1 MAAGIEIYNY
11 VTNQKGSP
19 ALYSDVL
26 ANRPAAGFIGR
37 LFISTD
43 TFEIYRDNGTT
54 WDPISGGGG
63 GVNIYNSDG
72 SLTGART
79 MTMANNNL
87 TFDGGANPAR
97 LIMSASNNITRSF
110 AFATAGATRWAF
122 TVDDNETGTNS
133 GGNWYLRAYTDGGAF
148 LFDPISVERATGE
161 KSMIA
166 IETLDNASDTL
177 TGVYNIT
184 GGTYLAGL
192 TMIGGNPHGA
202 SHNNYTLAN
211 AGNLTFA
218 NSIYLGAQSNV
229 LRLQAN
235 NSGTIT
241 LSAASPGIRTAAA
254 TLNQIQYNT
263 TTGAAITYTH
273 ASVMQTLGF
282 YRLFAAGSLTVT
294 NAYGLIVNDLNE
306 YGYAAT
312 GGGALVLTNRWG
324 IYQDSTTDVNYFGG
338 STLIGTTTN
347 AGYKLDVAGTLRNTT
362 AANFAT
368 SSGNVGVGTT
378 TALSKFH
385 MSGGAATFSTTNF
398 NDAST
403 GGAVKVFSDD
413 NNGGK
418 IWAQKDGN
426 TAWGYLALQPIAGNV
441 GIGTT
446 TPNEKL
452 TIQSGVSLAA
462 AMTFRANNATSTSEL
477 LLGQGTTNEAYF
489 FNRANQPISI
499 GTNNTERIRITAA
512 GNVGINTS
520 TPSKRTVISAPPA
533 TNAGDDGLVI
543 LDPATANQTY
553 LARCGSAFTYLGVPA
568 NAGMLYTN
576 TNTAIVADSGFNI
589 TFHTSIGRAAFI
601 SNAGNFIVGS
611 TSDVGAKLYVN
622 GVTYINTTS
631 SAGDYYLQVGGGIY
645 ATNNSVNLSI
655 ATQNN
660 RFIAGEYGIGVG
672 TGTFDASQTNG
683 INVRSGT
690 APTTNVADVF
700 VMYAAD
706 ITAGNAA
713 PHFRTENGNTVKI
726 YQETTGVGS
735 ATFASPG
742 AGSTVKTDDTF
753 DGYTLQQVVKALRNL
768 GILA

>member
-1 MAAGIEIYNY
+1 
-11 VTNQKGSP
+11 
-19 ALYSDVL
+19 
-26 ANRPAAGFIGR
+26 
-37 LFISTD
+37 
-43 TFEIYRDNGTT
+43 
-54 WDPISGGGG
+54 
-63 GVNIYNSDG
+63 
-72 SLTGART
+72 
-79 MTMANNNL
+79 
-87 TFDGGANPAR
+87 
-97 LIMSASNNITRSF
+97 
-110 AFATAGATRWAF
+110 
-122 TVDDNETGTNS
+122 
-133 GGNWYLRAYTDGGAF
+133 
-148 LFDPISVERATGE
+148 
-161 KSMIA
+161 
-166 IETLDNASDTL
+166 
-177 TGVYNIT
+177 
-184 GGTYLAGL
+184 
-192 TMIGGNPHGA
+192 MIGGNPHGA

-218 NSIYLGAQSNV
+218 NSIYLGPQSNV

-324 IYQDSTTDVNYFGG
+324 IYQDSTVDVNYFGG
-338 STLIGTTTN
+338 TTLIGTTTN
-347 AGYKLDVAGTLRNTT
+347 AGYKLDVSGTLRNTLS
-362 AANFAT
+362 AYFAT
-368 SSGNVGVGTT
+368 TS
-378 TALSKFH
+378 
-385 MSGGAATFSTTNF
+385 
-398 NDAST
+398 
-403 GGAVKVFSDD
+403 
-413 NNGGK
+413 
-418 IWAQKDGN
+418 
-426 TAWGYLALQPIAGNV
+426 GNV

-446 TPNEKL
+446 NNVGKLDILSTNSTSLGWANLNLYTSTAQAIDVGGSIAFGGLFNATQTTHWAGIGGRKENSVSGEFGGYLSFATRTNGDGINTERMRINSVGNVGIGTPLPNEKL

-589 TFHTSIGRAAFI
+589 TFHTSTGRAAFI

>member
-19 ALYSDVL
+19 AIYSDTL
-26 ANRPAAGFIGR
+26 TNRPAAGFIGR
-37 LFISTD
+37 LFVSTD
-43 TFEIYRDNGTT
+43 TLEIYRDNGTT
-54 WDPISGGGG
+54 WDLISGGGG
-63 GVNIYNSDG
+63 PSVNIYNSNG
-72 SLTGART
+72 TLTGART
-79 MTMANNNL
+79 MTMANNGL

-97 LIMSASNNITRSF
+97 LIMSADNNITRSF
-110 AFATAGATRWAF
+110 SFATAGATRWAF
-122 TVDDNETGTNS
+122 TVDDNETGTNT
-133 GGNWYLRAYTDGGAF
+133 GGNWYLRAYTDAGAF

-166 IETLDNASDTL
+166 IETLDNGSDTL
-177 TGVYNIT
+177 TGLYNIT

-306 YGYAAT
+306 YGYLAT

-324 IYQDSTTDVNYFGG
+324 IYQDSTTDVNYLGG
-338 STLIGTTTN
+338 TTLIGTTTN
-347 AGYKLDVAGTLRNTT
+347 AGYKLDVNG
-362 AANFAT
+362 
-368 SSGNVGVGTT
+368 SGR
-378 TALSKFH
+378 
-385 MSGGAATFSTTNF
+385 
-398 NDAST
+398 
-403 GGAVKVFSDD
+403 
-413 NNGGK
+413 
-418 IWAQKDGN
+418 
-426 TAWGYLALQPIAGNV
+426 
-441 GIGTT
+441 IGTVNLQAN
-446 TPNEKL
+446 TPFITGSNIS
-452 TIQSGVSLAA
+452 TASSLAIGSTA
-462 AMTFRANNATSTSEL
+462 GFMSLHTGNNIMQFNTNGSE
-477 LLGQGTTNEAYF
+477 
-489 FNRANQPISI
+489 RM
-499 GTNNTERIRITAA
+499 RITAG
-512 GNVGINTS
+512 GNVLI
-520 TPSKRTVISAPPA
+520 
-533 TNAGDDGLVI
+533 
-543 LDPATANQTY
+543 
-553 LARCGSAFTYLGVPA
+553 
-568 NAGMLYTN
+568 
-576 TNTAIVADSGFNI
+576 
-589 TFHTSIGRAAFI
+589 
-601 SNAGNFIVGS
+601 GS
-611 TSDVGAKLYVN
+611 TTDPGAKLYVN
-622 GVTYINTTS
+622 GVTYINRTS

>member
-54 WDPISGGGG
+54 WDLISGGGG

-97 LIMSASNNITRSF
+97 LIMSASNNITRSL

-133 GGNWYLRAYTDGGAF
+133 GGNWYLRAYTDAGAF

-166 IETLDNASDTL
+166 IETLDNGSDTL

-273 ASVMQTLGF
+273 ASVMQALGF

-312 GGGALVLTNRWG
+312 GGGALILTNRWG
-324 IYQDSTTDVNYFGG
+324 IYQDSTVDVNYFGG
-338 STLIGTTTN
+338 TTLIGTTTN
-347 AGYKLDVAGTLRNTT
+347 AGYKLDVAGTLRNTLG
-362 AANFAT
+362 ANFAT
-368 SSGNVGVGTT
+368 TS
-378 TALSKFH
+378 
-385 MSGGAATFSTTNF
+385 
-398 NDAST
+398 
-403 GGAVKVFSDD
+403 
-413 NNGGK
+413 
-418 IWAQKDGN
+418 
-426 TAWGYLALQPIAGNV
+426 GNV
-441 GIGTT
+441 GIGTV
-446 TPNEKL
+446 TPNAKLQVKGPVNVERTTTADYSILDNEGNFNIKAATGGVGGNFNTVFFTAGTEKARITTAGNL
-452 TIQSGVSLAA
+452 GVGTALPVY
-462 AMTFRANNATSTSEL
+462 TLHLNATTTTYAHFTNSVS
-477 LLGQGTTNEAYF
+477 GTTNADGMSIGVDNTDYYIWVRE
-489 FNRANQPISI
+489 NQPLYI
-499 GTNNTERIRITAA
+499 GTNSTARIFIPVG
-512 GNVGINTS
+512 GNVLI
-520 TPSKRTVISAPPA
+520 
-533 TNAGDDGLVI
+533 
-543 LDPATANQTY
+543 
-553 LARCGSAFTYLGVPA
+553 
-568 NAGMLYTN
+568 
-576 TNTAIVADSGFNI
+576 
-589 TFHTSIGRAAFI
+589 
-601 SNAGNFIVGS
+601 GS
-611 TSDVGAKLYVN
+611 TTDPGAKLYVN
-622 GVTYINTTS
+622 GVTYVNRTS

>member
-19 ALYSDVL
+19 AIYSDTL

-37 LFISTD
+37 LFVSTN
-43 TFEIYRDNGTT
+43 TLEIYRDNGTT
-54 WDPISGGGG
+54 WDLISGGGG
-63 GVNIYNSDG
+63 PSVNIYNSNG
-72 SLTGART
+72 TLTGART

-110 AFATAGATRWAF
+110 SFATGGATRWAF

-133 GGNWYLRAYTDGGAF
+133 GGNWYLRAYTDAGAF

-166 IETLDNASDTL
+166 IETLDNGSDTL

-324 IYQDSTTDVNYFGG
+324 IYQDSTTDVNYLGG
-338 STLIGTTTN
+338 TTLIGTTTN
-347 AGYKLDVAGTLRNTT
+347 NGRKLQV
-362 AANFAT
+362 
-368 SSGNVGVGTT
+368 
-378 TALSKFH
+378 
-385 MSGGAATFSTTNF
+385 
-398 NDAST
+398 
-403 GGAVKVFSDD
+403 
-413 NNGGK
+413 NGG
-418 IWAQKDGN
+418 IFASSNVDALFYSVTGIPIVGLGGTVAQFAPSNYWTDVELRTN
-426 TAWGYLALQPIAGNV
+426 NISRLRIDVNGNV

-446 TPNEKL
+446 IPTPIANYTSLFLNSSLNGTAVRLL
-452 TIQSGVSLAA
+452 TSN
-462 AMTFRANNATSTSEL
+462 NNAAEFRFDVSGAAFAE
-477 LLGQGTTNEAYF
+477 
-489 FNRANQPISI
+489 I
-499 GTNNTERIRITAA
+499 GTLASWPFLLKTAGNERIRITAG
-512 GNVGINTS
+512 GNVLI
-520 TPSKRTVISAPPA
+520 
-533 TNAGDDGLVI
+533 
-543 LDPATANQTY
+543 
-553 LARCGSAFTYLGVPA
+553 
-568 NAGMLYTN
+568 
-576 TNTAIVADSGFNI
+576 
-589 TFHTSIGRAAFI
+589 
-601 SNAGNFIVGS
+601 GS
-611 TSDVGAKLYVN
+611 TTDPGVKLYVN
-622 GVTYINTTS
+622 GETRISITG
-631 SAGDYYLQVGGGIY
+631 SAGDYSLQNGNAIYTANNAAGI
-645 ATNNSVNLSI
+645 AIV
-655 ATQNN
+655 TQNE
-660 RFIAGEYGIGVG
+660 RFQAGEYGIGVG
-672 TGTFDASQTNG
+672 SGSFDTNQRNCV
-683 INVRSGT
+683 NVKIGV
-690 APTTNVADVF
+690 APATTITDVF
-700 VMYAAD
+700 NMYAAD

-713 PHFRTENGNTVKI
+713 PHFRTENGNIVKI
-726 YQETTGVGS
+726 YQQTTGVGS

-753 DGYTLQQVVKALRNL
+753 DGYTLQQIVRALRNTGL
-768 GILA
+768 LA

>member
-43 TFEIYRDNGTT
+43 TLEIYRDNGTT
-54 WDPISGGGG
+54 WDLISGGGG

-133 GGNWYLRAYTDGGAF
+133 GGNWYLRAYTDAGAF

-166 IETLDNASDTL
+166 IEALDSASDTL

-184 GGTYLAGL
+184 GGTYAAGL

-282 YRLFAAGSLTVT
+282 YRLFAAGSLDVT
-294 NAYGLIVNDLNE
+294 NAYGIIVNDLNE

-324 IYQDSTTDVNYFGG
+324 IYQDSTVDVNYFGG
-338 STLIGTTTN
+338 TTLIGTTTN
-347 AGYKLDVAGTLRNTT
+347 NGEKLQVNGRISVNGGLIYFTNSTPTFPGFGMGRS
-362 AANFAT
+362 
-368 SSGNVGVGTT
+368 SSGQLV
-378 TALSKFH
+378 F
-385 MSGGAATFSTTNF
+385 SGGTATLTHVF
-398 NDAST
+398 NDNGNTKNQFVIST
-403 GGAVKVFSDD
+403 DD
-413 NNGGK
+413 NIGVRQNS
-418 IWAQKDGN
+418 
-426 TAWGYLALQPIAGNV
+426 WG
-441 GIGTT
+441 T
-446 TPNEKL
+446 
-452 TIQSGVSLAA
+452 S
-462 AMTFRANNATSTSEL
+462 ATRT
-477 LLGQGTTNEAYF
+477 LG
-489 FNRANQPISI
+489 ISI
-499 GTNNTERIRITAA
+499 GTAP
-512 GNVGINTS
+512 TS
-520 TPSKRTVISAPPA
+520 SPA
-533 TNAGDDGLVI
+533 DCF
-543 LDPATANQTY
+543 Q
-553 LARCGSAFTYLGVPA
+553 
-568 NAGMLYTN
+568 LYC
-576 TNTAIVADSGFNI
+576 ADIVAN
-589 TFHTSIGRAAFI
+589 
-601 SNAGNFIVGS
+601 
-611 TSDVGAKLYVN
+611 
-622 GVTYINTTS
+622 
-631 SAGDYYLQVGGGIY
+631 
-645 ATNNSVNLSI
+645 
-655 ATQNN
+655 
-660 RFIAGEYGIGVG
+660 
-672 TGTFDASQTNG
+672 
-683 INVRSGT
+683 
-690 APTTNVADVF
+690 
-700 VMYAAD
+700 
-706 ITAGNAA
+706 NAA
-713 PHFRTENGNTVKI
+713 AHFRTENGSIIKI
-726 YQETTGVGS
+726 YQETTAVGT
-735 ATFASPG
+735 ATLVTPG
-742 AGSTVKTDDTF
+742 AGTNLKDVDTF
-753 DGYTLQQVVKALRNL
+753 DGYTIGQVVKALRNL

>member
-26 ANRPAAGFIGR
+26 ANRPAAGYIGR

-54 WDPISGGGG
+54 WDLISGGGG

-87 TFDGGANPAR
+87 TFDGGSNPAR

-110 AFATAGATRWAF
+110 AFATSGATRWAF
-122 TVDDNETGTNS
+122 TVDDNETGTNT
-133 GGNWYLRAYTDGGAF
+133 GGNWYLRAYTDAGAF

-166 IETLDNASDTL
+166 IETLDSASDTL
-177 TGVYNIT
+177 TGLYNIT
-184 GGTYLAGL
+184 GGTYAAGL

-241 LSAASPGIRTAAA
+241 LSTASPGIRTAAA

-324 IYQDSTTDVNYFGG
+324 IYQDSTTDVNYLGG
-338 STLIGTTTN
+338 TTLIGTTTN
-347 AGYKLDVAGTLRNTT
+347 AGYKLDTGTLSARLGGIILQQNAPIVTGNNLFTT
-362 AANFAT
+362 AANFAI
-368 SSGNVGVGTT
+368 GTASANT
-378 TALSKFH
+378 LFLCTNTIQRLAID
-385 MSGGAATFSTTNF
+385 AT
-398 NDAST
+398 
-403 GGAVKVFSDD
+403 
-413 NNGGK
+413 
-418 IWAQKDGN
+418 
-426 TAWGYLALQPIAGNV
+426 GNV
-441 GIGTT
+441 GIGTN
-446 TPNEKL
+446 TPSFK
-452 TIQSGVSLAA
+452 TQI
-462 AMTFRANNATSTSEL
+462 NATRNTSALEL
-477 LLGQGTTNEAYF
+477 VMTDRTAVNDYTQIGFGFDPFPAVIMAAV
-489 FNRANQPISI
+489 RAIFVDPLSSFDSNLSFHTYSGSLTEKMRITPTGNVGI
-499 GTNNTERIRITAA
+499 GTNNPIFARLQILTTGSGIVHQRATADFFYGTGFNGSNPYFTYYSA
-512 GNVGINTS
+512 NNFIIGYGTSTGGAPSVNAATFTTGGNVLI
-520 TPSKRTVISAPPA
+520 
-533 TNAGDDGLVI
+533 
-543 LDPATANQTY
+543 
-553 LARCGSAFTYLGVPA
+553 
-568 NAGMLYTN
+568 
-576 TNTAIVADSGFNI
+576 
-589 TFHTSIGRAAFI
+589 
-601 SNAGNFIVGS
+601 GS
-611 TSDVGAKLYVN
+611 TTDPGAKLYVN
-622 GVTYINTTS
+622 GVTFINTTS

>member
-19 ALYSDVL
+19 AIYSDTL
-26 ANRPAAGFIGR
+26 TNRPAAGFIGR
-37 LFISTD
+37 LFVSTD
-43 TFEIYRDNGTT
+43 TLEIYRDNGTT
-54 WDPISGGGG
+54 WDLISGGGG
-63 GVNIYNSDG
+63 PSVNIYNSNG
-72 SLTGART
+72 TLTGART
-79 MTMANNNL
+79 MTMANNGL

-97 LIMSASNNITRSF
+97 LIMSADNNITRSF
-110 AFATAGATRWAF
+110 SFATAGATRWAF

-133 GGNWYLRAYTDGGAF
+133 GGNWYLRAYTDAGAF

-166 IETLDNASDTL
+166 IETLDNGSDTL
-177 TGVYNIT
+177 TGLYNIT

-324 IYQDSTTDVNYFGG
+324 VYQDSTTDVNYFGG
-338 STLIGTTTN
+338 TTLIGTTTN
-347 AGYKLDVAGTLRNTT
+347 AGYKLDVAGTLRNTLG
-362 AANFAT
+362 ANFAT
-368 SSGNVGVGTT
+368 TSGNVGINTTSPIVGKLQVNGISALMSTGVNGT
-378 TALSKFH
+378 LDTAVIF
-385 MSGGAATFSTTNF
+385 GNF
-398 NDAST
+398 NFPLAQNHRIRTST
-403 GGAVKVFSDD
+403 SVISNQNLLNIEVSNGTAGVY
-413 NNGGK
+413 NNNQLCL
-418 IWAQKDGN
+418 IGN
-426 TAWGYLALQPIAGNV
+426 GNI

-446 TPNEKL
+446 TP
-452 TIQSGVSLAA
+452 
-462 AMTFRANNATSTSEL
+462 
-477 LLGQGTTNEAYF
+477 
-489 FNRANQPISI
+489 
-499 GTNNTERIRITAA
+499 
-512 GNVGINTS
+512 
-520 TPSKRTVISAPPA
+520 SKKTVISAPPP
-533 TNAGDDGLVI
+533 TIAGDDGLVI

-589 TFHTSIGRAAFI
+589 TFHTSTGRAAFI
-601 SNAGNFIVGS
+601 SNAGNFIIGS
-611 TSDVGAKLYVN
+611 TSDVGVKLYVN
-622 GVTYINTTS
+622 GVTYINRTS

>member
-19 ALYSDVL
+19 AIYSDTL

-37 LFISTD
+37 LFVSTD
-43 TFEIYRDNGTT
+43 TLEIYRDNGTT
-54 WDPISGGGG
+54 WDLISGGGG
-63 GVNIYNSDG
+63 PSVNIYNSNG
-72 SLTGART
+72 TLTGART

-133 GGNWYLRAYTDGGAF
+133 GGNWYLRAYTDAGAF

-166 IETLDNASDTL
+166 IETLDNGSDTL
-177 TGVYNIT
+177 TGLYNIT

-254 TLNQIQYNT
+254 TINQIQYNT

-294 NAYGLIVNDLNE
+294 NAYGLIINDLNE
-306 YGYAAT
+306 YGYAAV
-312 GGGALVLTNRWG
+312 GAGALALTNRWG

-338 STLIGTTTN
+338 TTLVGTTTN
-347 AGYKLDVAGTLRNTT
+347 AGYKLDVAGTLRNTLG
-362 AANFAT
+362 ANFAT
-368 SSGNVGVGTT
+368 TSGNVGVGTVSPLSLLHINGNSA
-378 TALSKFH
+378 TAVQSFIRNANGGTNSASEIVFATW
-385 MSGGAATFSTTNF
+385 SGAIPTGLGNPGPSAKISAINVNSN
-398 NDAST
+398 NAST
-403 GGAVKVFSDD
+403 DLAFFTY
-413 NNGGK
+413 NGGGTPGSAEHMR
-418 IWAQKDGN
+418 ITFDGK
-426 TAWGYLALQPIAGNV
+426 V

-446 TPNEKL
+446 APGEKL
-452 TIQSGVSLAA
+452 DVNGNVYIRNTYALFVDKMSPYSGANIDISYGAASQFTILENITTRFRITSGGNVLIGS
-462 AMTFRANNATSTSEL
+462 
-477 LLGQGTTNEAYF
+477 TTN
-489 FNRANQPISI
+489 P
-499 GTNNTERIRITAA
+499 
-512 GNVGINTS
+512 
-520 TPSKRTVISAPPA
+520 
-533 TNAGDDGLVI
+533 
-543 LDPATANQTY
+543 
-553 LARCGSAFTYLGVPA
+553 GV
-568 NAGMLYTN
+568 
-576 TNTAIVADSGFNI
+576 
-589 TFHTSIGRAAFI
+589 
-601 SNAGNFIVGS
+601 
-611 TSDVGAKLYVN
+611 KLYVN
-622 GVTYINTTS
+622 GETRIATTA
-631 SAGDYYLQVGGGIY
+631 SAGDYSLQNGNAIYTANNAAGI
-645 ATNNSVNLSI
+645 AIV
-655 ATQNN
+655 TQNE
-660 RFIAGEYGIGVG
+660 RFQAGEYGIGVG
-672 TGTFDASQTNG
+672 SGSFDTNQRNC
-683 INVRSGT
+683 INVKTGV
-690 APTTNVADVF
+690 APATTITDVF
-700 VMYAAD
+700 NMYAAD

-713 PHFRTENGNTVKI
+713 PHFRTENGNIVKI
-726 YQETTGVGS
+726 YQQTTGVGS

-742 AGSTVKTDDTF
+742 AGTTVKTDDTF
-753 DGYTLQQVVKALRNL
+753 DGYTLQQIVKALRNTGL
-768 GILA
+768 LA

>member
-19 ALYSDVL
+19 AIYSDTL
-26 ANRPAAGFIGR
+26 TNRPAAGFIGR
-37 LFISTD
+37 LFVSTD
-43 TFEIYRDNGTT
+43 TLEIYRDNGTT
-54 WDPISGGGG
+54 WDLISGGGG
-63 GVNIYNSDG
+63 PSVNIYNSNG
-72 SLTGART
+72 TLTGART
-79 MTMANNNL
+79 MTMANNGL
-87 TFDGGANPAR
+87 TFEGGANPAR
-97 LIMSASNNITRSF
+97 LIMSADNNITRSF
-110 AFATAGATRWAF
+110 SFATAGATRWAF
-122 TVDDNETGTNS
+122 TVDDNETGTNT
-133 GGNWYLRAYTDGGAF
+133 GGNWYLRAYTDAGAF

-166 IETLDNASDTL
+166 IETLDNGSDTL
-177 TGVYNIT
+177 TGLYNIT

-229 LRLQAN
+229 LRFQAN

-324 IYQDSTTDVNYFGG
+324 IYQDSTTDVNYLGG
-338 STLIGTTTN
+338 TTLIGTTTN
-347 AGYKLDVAGTLRNTT
+347 AGYKLDVNGTMRNAGGAAISTSVFSNTGFDGGIDISNIGALAANRTAQIRITNGTTFFGASDRSYQITNIGESTT
-362 AANFAT
+362 AA
-368 SSGNVGVGTT
+368 
-378 TALSKFH
+378 ALQFQYWNGS
-385 MSGGAATFSTTNF
+385 TFS
-398 NDAST
+398 
-403 GGAVKVFSDD
+403 
-413 NNGGK
+413 
-418 IWAQKDGN
+418 
-426 TAWGYLALQPIAGNV
+426 
-441 GIGTT
+441 
-446 TPNEKL
+446 
-452 TIQSGVSLAA
+452 
-462 AMTFRANNATSTSEL
+462 
-477 LLGQGTTNEAYF
+477 
-489 FNRANQPISI
+489 
-499 GTNNTERIRITAA
+499 ERMRINSR
-512 GNVGINTS
+512 GNVGINKTPDNWDSSLRAFQIGNSVSILGSGAAELGCNEFYDGANYKYITS
-520 TPSKRTVISAPPA
+520 NPAALYAFVTGLHRWFVAPSGIAGNNITWTEAARI
-533 TNAGDDGLVI
+533 TNA
-543 LDPATANQTY
+543 ANF
-553 LARCGSAFTYLGVPA
+553 L
-568 NAGMLYTN
+568 
-576 TNTAIVADSGFNI
+576 I
-589 TFHTSIGRAAFI
+589 
-601 SNAGNFIVGS
+601 GS
-611 TSDVGAKLYVN
+611 TTDPGAKLYVN

-735 ATFASPG
+735 ATFASLG

>member
-54 WDPISGGGG
+54 WDLISGGGG

-79 MTMANNNL
+79 MTMSNNNL
-87 TFDGGANPAR
+87 TFEGGANPAR
-97 LIMSASNNITRSF
+97 LIMSANNNITRSF
-110 AFATAGATRWAF
+110 AFATGGATRWAF

-133 GGNWYLRAYTDGGAF
+133 GGNWYLRAYTDAGAF

-184 GGTYLAGL
+184 GGTYAAGL

-324 IYQDSTTDVNYFGG
+324 IYQDSTTDVNYLGG
-338 STLIGTTTN
+338 TTLIGTTTN
-347 AGYKLDVAGTLRNTT
+347 AGYKLDVNGTGRFQGTLYTRSGTAVGIEMASTSAIRNTGTQYFDYGTSGSGDFVIRGGSGFSSVIT
-362 AANFAT
+362 A
-368 SSGNVGVGTT
+368 
-378 TALSKFH
+378 
-385 MSGGAATFSTTNF
+385 TN
-398 NDAST
+398 
-403 GGAVKVFSDD
+403 
-413 NNGGK
+413 
-418 IWAQKDGN
+418 
-426 TAWGYLALQPIAGNV
+426 AGNV
-441 GIGTT
+441 GIGGSPLDKFTVINDANSTT
-446 TPNEKL
+446 TARVRNSDVG
-452 TIQSGVSLAA
+452 ISAYSMFAVNASGNSWGFRMGSTAANSNALDIVSDALGS
-462 AMTFRANNATSTSEL
+462 ATSRL
-477 LLGQGTTNEAYF
+477 
-489 FNRANQPISI
+489 
-499 GTNNTERIRITAA
+499 RITTT
-512 GNVGINTS
+512 GNVGINDTS
-520 TPSKRTVISAPPA
+520 PT
-533 TNAGDDGLVI
+533 DLLVV
-543 LDPATANQTY
+543 N
-553 LARCGSAFTYLGVPA
+553 
-568 NAGMLYTN
+568 
-576 TNTAIVADSGFNI
+576 
-589 TFHTSIGRAAFI
+589 GRMRVNG
-601 SNAGNFIVGS
+601 SNALAFGNNSGGYAQIAITSPTAGNLTFGTFNGTSFGERMRITLGGNVLIGS
-611 TSDVGAKLYVN
+611 TTDPGAKLYVN
-622 GVTYINTTS
+622 GVTFINTTS

-735 ATFASPG
+735 ATFVSPG